1 MKGQSVAGTQTTL
14 LRYGRMHT
22 STYADTETQQ
32 AYLFQCDGNGLFAVS
47 LDRSGANIPRGACV
61 EGWRFRT
68 PSCWASKRSCP
79 RRLIQSQSCA
89 ASARWAITSGVRA
102 FPAARR
108 SRDASA
114 EARASH
120 RGRVA
125 HKLTNRLGAWDG
137 DTG

>member
-79 RRLIQSQSCA
+79 RLIDPEPIL
-89 ASARWAITSGVRA
+89 RGIRA
-102 FPAARR
+102 MGYYVWRQGIP
-108 SRDASA
+108 
-114 EARASH
+114 
-120 RGRVA
+120 RG
-125 HKLTNRLGAWDG
+125 T
-137 DTG
+137 TQ